1 MKCLIPI
8 YLVFV
13 LVLSGF
19 NPSVEAQSSY
29 KYVTIEWLIPTKKN
43 DIRGY
48 FFSLESES
56 GVKSK
61 SDIGF
66 CCSHTFS
73 VIPGKKY
80 RISITPYDGQKNEGS
95 PSNVIEYCHTNSP
108 VVVSLPKPTIS
119 ISK

>member
-1 MKCLIPI
+1 MKFLASI

-13 LVLSGF
+13 LVICCF
-19 NPSVEAQSSY
+19 EPPADAQSSY
-29 KYVTIEWLIPTKKN
+29 KYVTIEWLVPTKKT
-43 DIRGY
+43 DIKGY

-66 CCSHTFS
+66 CCSHTFN

-80 RISITPYDGQKNEGS
+80 RISITPYDDRKNEGAT
-95 PSNVIEYCHTNSP
+95 SNVIEYCHTNSS
-108 VVVSLPKPTIS
+108 VILSLPKPTIS

>member
-1 MKCLIPI
+1 MR
-8 YLVFV
+8 LVFSAI
-13 LVLSGF
+13 LSGIILLSCLK
-19 NPSVEAQSSY
+19 NTTEAQSVY
-29 KYVTIEWLIPTKKN
+29 KNLTIEWLVPTKTN

-66 CCSHTFS
+66 CRSHTFN
-73 VIPGKKY
+73 VIPGRKY
-80 RISITPYDGQKNEGS
+80 RISITPYDSFKNEGK

-108 VVVSLPKPTIS
+108 VVVSLPKPNIY